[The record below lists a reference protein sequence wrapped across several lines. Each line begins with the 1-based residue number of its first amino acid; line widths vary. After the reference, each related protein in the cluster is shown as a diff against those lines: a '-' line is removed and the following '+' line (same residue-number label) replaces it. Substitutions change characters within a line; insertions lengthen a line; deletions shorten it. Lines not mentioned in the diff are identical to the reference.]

1 VAPNVVPIARDF
13 LPDLE
18 TPITALMKLRRGT
31 TQSGANDD
39 SALRPHASGNLP
51 LQGRAFL
58 LESVEIGEKLARYSF
73 LGRDP
78 LYVFRARGRKV
89 EILGKESRAFE
100 GDALAEL
107 RAFLGRFRG
116 VEDAALP
123 AFSGGAVGFFAYDA
137 IRLLED
143 SIPEAGRDDY
153 GLPDLDFGLYEA
165 FVVFDHLKH
174 RLSIVA
180 NVMPDE
186 FGGLEPAY
194 VRATSLL
201 DALEAELR
209 APLPQAELLE
219 SPSPASVPTKREW
232 KSNVTREQF
241 LDGVEQ
247 CKVFIR
253 AGAAFQI
260 VLSQRF

>member
-1 VAPNVVPIARDF
+1 MTPSLDEIRARLARAATSQDANVAPNVVPIARDF

-18 TPITALMKLRRGT
+18 TPITALTKLRR
-31 TQSGANDD
+31 SG
-39 SALRPHASGNLP
+39 S
-51 LQGRAFL
+51 RAFL

-73 LGRDP
+73 LGRNP

-137 IRLLED
+137 VRLLED
-143 SIPEAGRDDY
+143 SVPEAGRDDY

-194 VRATSLL
+194 ARAVSLL

-209 APLPQAELLE
+209 APLAQGDLLE
-219 SPSPASVPTKREW
+219 SPSVPA
-232 KSNVTREQF
+232 
-241 LDGVEQ
+241 L
-247 CKVFIR
+247 
-253 AGAAFQI
+253 
-260 VLSQRF
+260 